1 MTGSTFCNRCG
12 HRNSG
17 DRFSCAL
24 CDALLPQPG
33 GAPTAAHAPVLPTT
47 PDSSAADVVAGLDRT
62 GGPCLVVTRG
72 PLAGSRFMLGDDTV
86 TVGRDPRSDVFLD
99 DVTVSR
105 QQAEIR
111 RRGSALV
118 VVDTGSF
125 NGTYLNGVRID
136 GETVLAQGDELR
148 IGKFRLFYLEP

>member
-1 MTGSTFCNRCG
+1 
-12 HRNSG
+12 
-17 DRFSCAL
+17 
-24 CDALLPQPG
+24 
-33 GAPTAAHAPVLPTT
+33 
-47 PDSSAADVVAGLDRT
+47 
-62 GGPCLVVTRG
+62 
-72 PLAGSRFMLGDDTV
+72 MLGDDTV